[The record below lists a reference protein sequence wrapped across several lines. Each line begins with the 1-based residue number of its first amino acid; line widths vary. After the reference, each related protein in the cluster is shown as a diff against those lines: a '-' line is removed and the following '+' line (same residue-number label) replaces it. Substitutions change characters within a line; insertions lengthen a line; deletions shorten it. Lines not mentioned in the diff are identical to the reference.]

1 MEQLI
6 EVMMANPTPFGKKS
20 TADEVLAGLD
30 LTGKT
35 FLITGCNS
43 GIGFE
48 TMSALAARG
57 GHIIGLARTFKSAK
71 LACDSVGGNANPVEC
86 DLTSPDSIRRGLEII
101 ASLSRP
107 VDAIITNAGMMG
119 TKVLQA
125 LHGVEAQFF
134 VNHIAHFIL
143 VNRLLRLVPSQ
154 SGRIVVVSS
163 SASIDQAPKEG
174 IMFDNLDGSRYY
186 KPFEFYGQSKLANAL
201 FAKELSRRIE
211 KRGIAVNS
219 LHPGAVGGTALQR
232 NLGFPLSLVLAI
244 ARNFMKTIPQGAAT
258 QALLA
263 ASPTVEGI
271 TGQYWSDCQ
280 IARGSSY
287 LDDDQMAARLWEV
300 SETIASGICSD

>member
-1 MEQLI
+1 
-6 EVMMANPTPFGKKS
+6 MANPTPFGKKS

-43 GIGFE
+43 GIGLE
-48 TMSALAARG
+48 TMRALAARG
-57 GHIIGLARTFKSAK
+57 AHIIGLARTFRGAK
-71 LACDSVGGNANPVEC
+71 LACDSVGGYVYPVEC
-86 DLTSPDSIRRGLEII
+86 DLTSRDSIRRGLEII
-101 ASLSRP
+101 ANLGRP
-107 VDAIITNAGMMG
+107 VDTIITNAGMMG
-119 TKVLQA
+119 TKALQT

-143 VNRLLRLVPSQ
+143 VNCLLGLVPSQ

-186 KPFEFYGQSKLANAL
+186 KPFAFYGQSKLANAL

-263 ASPTVEGI
+263 ASPAVEGI

-280 IARGSSY
+280 VAKGSSH

-300 SETIASGICSD
+300 SEAIASGICSD